1 MDISPNMEYVRVT
14 VINGYF
20 GYSVAYAQTF
30 FSFFFSVHSLP
41 CPFPGSR
48 DAAAR
53 SDSLSALTD

>member
-30 FSFFFSVHSLP
+30 FFFFFFRFILCPAHSLEVMMP
-41 CPFPGSR
+41 QPGATASP
-48 DAAAR
+48 
-53 SDSLSALTD
+53 L

>member
-30 FSFFFSVHSLP
+30 FFFFFFGSFFALP
-41 CPFPGSR
+41 IPWKS
-48 DAAAR
+48 
-53 SDSLSALTD
+53 